1 MRILIAQ
8 LIDELHDLG
17 IEFVS
22 GLGTSLRRQKPGD
35 ALLLEGVVDLVVGRA
50 GKAMKPGR
58 LGDR

>member
-1 MRILIAQ
+1 MRILVAQ

-22 GLGTSLRRQKPGD
+22 GLGTSLQRQKSGD
-35 ALLLEGVVDLVVGRA
+35 AVLLEGMVDLVVSRA
-50 GKAMKPGR
+50 GKAMKPGG